1 VPGQSAALVPFWTPA
16 IAATCIAMIERPAV
30 LITGAARRI
39 GAAIA
44 HGFAAAGWHVVIH
57 YGNSR
62 DEAEALA
69 ASLNSAE
76 TISADLADLDAAADI
91 AGYLASR
98 LGDWRV
104 LVNCASVFEL
114 DTVTDLDPAVF
125 DRALHVNAA
134 APAMLAQAFLALPA
148 GEAGRRVICVTDQ
161 KIANPNPD
169 FFSYTMSKHAL
180 AATIPMLAM
189 AATDPRDR
197 VYGLAPGAI
206 LASHDQEE
214 AEIERSHRMN
224 LLGRKTGADEVA
236 EAALFL
242 SEGWLASGETLFIDS
257 GQHLLA
263 QARDVLF
270 LARQ

>member
-1 VPGQSAALVPFWTPA
+1 
-16 IAATCIAMIERPAV
+16 MIDRPAV

-44 HGFAAAGWHVVIH
+44 SAFAAAGWHVVIH
-57 YGNSR
+57 YGTSR
-62 DEAEALA
+62 DEAEQLA
-69 ASLNSAE
+69 ASLPSAE
-76 TISADLADLDAAADI
+76 TIQADLADPDAATLLVDT
-91 AGYLASR
+91 LAEHLS
-98 LGDWRV
+98 DWRV
-104 LVNCASVFEL
+104 LINCASLFEL
-114 DTVTDLDPAVF
+114 DTVTHLDARVF
-125 DRALHVNAA
+125 ERALQVNAA
-134 APAMLAQAFLALPA
+134 APALLAQGFLKTAKA
-148 GEAGRRVICVTDQ
+148 KAGRRVICVTDQ

-189 AATDPRDR
+189 AASDPLDR

-206 LASHDQEE
+206 LASHDQQE

-224 LLGRKTGADEVA
+224 LLKRKTDASEIA
-236 EAALFL
+236 QAALFL

-257 GQHLLA
+257 GQHLLS
-263 QARDVLF
+263 QPRDVLF